1 MFVLRRRHA
10 LLLLPRF
17 FAAVAS
23 CALAAALVPS
33 VPGAQPRH
41 FAVTDYGAAAG
52 SAGLNTAAIQAA
64 IDAAAAQGGG
74 LVVIPAGVF
83 RSGSIFLKAG
93 VGLHLEA
100 GAVLQGSENIE
111 DYPLR
116 MTRIEGHFQQWR
128 MALVNAQGI
137 DGLQID
143 GAGTLDGS
151 GKVYWTAFWKR
162 RKENP
167 QCTNVEVQRP
177 RLMFIDRCTHVRI
190 AGITLQ
196 NSGFWNLHLY
206 RCANVV
212 VEGVGIFAPFAPIHA
227 ASSDGID
234 IDSSHD
240 VTVRRCR
247 IAVDDDCIALK
258 GSKGPLADH
267 DADSPPVENILVEQ
281 CEFGHGNGVLTCG
294 SEATVVRNALVRNCT
309 VTGYTVVV
317 CLKLRPDT
325 PQLYENLTF
334 DGIRLS
340 GGSGR
345 LLQVLPWKQFFDL
358 EGHAPPVSTVR
369 NIVVRNVSGDFGSFG
384 FLDGNPGDTIED
396 VTLENI
402 QINFGQPKLEVGK
415 VDRLIFRNVQVNGQ
429 PMAAPVKS

>member
-1 MFVLRRRHA
+1 
-10 LLLLPRF
+10 
-17 FAAVAS
+17 
-23 CALAAALVPS
+23 
-33 VPGAQPRH
+33 
-41 FAVTDYGAAAG
+41 
-52 SAGLNTAAIQAA
+52 
-64 IDAAAAQGGG
+64 
-74 LVVIPAGVF
+74 
-83 RSGSIFLKAG
+83 
-93 VGLHLEA
+93 
-100 GAVLQGSENIE
+100 
-111 DYPLR
+111 
-116 MTRIEGHFQQWR
+116 
-128 MALVNAQGI
+128 
-137 DGLQID
+137 
-143 GAGTLDGS
+143 
-151 GKVYWTAFWKR
+151 
-162 RKENP
+162 
-167 QCTNVEVQRP
+167 
-177 RLMFIDRCTHVRI
+177 
-190 AGITLQ
+190 
-196 NSGFWNLHLY
+196 
-206 RCANVV
+206 VV